1 MEKYFKKITAYV
13 YGFLLWDESWN
24 SFNNCYV
31 LVEGDEVTLID
42 SGKEEHFEHLSGELK
57 KIGIENITRFIATH
71 GHRDHI
77 GGVQFLENVK
87 GYIHKADLEMVP
99 EDIRSNLT
107 SYLPDSGSTV
117 SNLECVLLGHH
128 TKGSVALYHEKDKVL
143 FCGDHI
149 GFFGEPIN
157 GQVVEDGDVNGEK
170 FKKFVSEWSQNEEMR
185 RQHDFD
191 SFIKGLKEMNQ
202 FEIEYLC
209 TGHGAV
215 LKGEVNGFISELIAL
230 G

>member
-1 MEKYFKKITAYV
+1 MEKYFKKITDHV

-42 SGKEEHFEHLSGELK
+42 SGKEEHFEHLSGEMK
-57 KIGIENITRFIATH
+57 KIGIENITRFVATH

-77 GGVQFLENVK
+77 GGVRFLENVE
-87 GYIHKADLEMVP
+87 GYIHEKDLQLVP
-99 EDIRSNLT
+99 EELRGKFNTNLREV
-107 SYLPDSGSTV
+107 D
-117 SNLECVLLGHH
+117 NLEHVLLGHH
-128 TKGSVALYHEKDKVL
+128 TKGSVALYHKKDKVL

-149 GFFGEPIN
+149 CFFGEPIN
-157 GQVVEDGDVNGEK
+157 GQVVEDGDVTGEK

-185 RQHDFD
+185 KKRDFD
-191 SFIKGLKEMNQ
+191 SFIKGLKAMNQ

-209 TGHGAV
+209 TGHGVV
-215 LKGEVNGFISELIAL
+215 LKGGINRYISELITFE
-230 G
+230 